1 MAVVSV
7 QLVVHNGAKYIPY
20 LFDSLKL
27 QSFQDYEVI
36 IVDNASTDTTLNVL
50 MEQLHGTDIKY
61 RVIRN
66 SENRGFALGHNQAYR
81 ESKAPYVFLQNVDI
95 CLMPNVLEDLLEF
108 LEEHLNVAAVAP
120 RLMCWDFER
129 TAFASASGQSLG
141 EAAKVGRTT
150 MIDSLGLLIF
160 KSRYVEDRGHGEEWT
175 DNICPSPRIAKCNM
189 HQCQEVFG
197 VSGALPMF
205 RRIHLESVLLPGGYL
220 FDPTYHSYK
229 EDVDLAYR
237 VRNSGFSAFVLY
249 DVVAYH
255 DRTAKAAKKSG
266 LFSMLKQKRGQS
278 LFILRHSYTNH
289 LRTLYKNESW
299 QNFLYDGIPILWHE
313 CKKFLFFLLI
323 HPSVLF
329 FASRDFIVHFR
340 STAEARRCIQKQR
353 RRVSWKEIRRW
364 FN

>member
-1 MAVVSV
+1 MTVVSV

-20 LFDSLKL
+20 LFDSLKS
-27 QSFQDYEVI
+27 QSFRDFEVI
-36 IVDNASTDTTLNVL
+36 IVDNASTDTTLEVIVN
-50 MEQLHGTDIKY
+50 QLHGTDIKY

-66 SENRGFALGHNQAYR
+66 AGNSGFALGHNQAYR
-81 ESKAPYVFLQNVDI
+81 ESKAPYVFLQNVDM
-95 CLMPNVLEDLLEF
+95 CLMPNVLEDLLRF
-108 LEEHLNVAAVAP
+108 MEEHLNVAAVAP
-120 RLMCWDFER
+120 RLMRWDFER
-129 TAFASASGQSLG
+129 TVLASASGKSRE
-141 EAAKVGRTT
+141 EAALEGRTM

-175 DNICPSPRIAKCNM
+175 DDIFSSLMTETSNT

-205 RRIHLESVLLPGGYL
+205 RRTHLESVLLPGGYL

-237 VRNSGFSAFVLY
+237 LRNSGFSAYVLY

-255 DRTAKAAKKSG
+255 DRTAQAAKKSG
-266 LFSMLKQKRGQS
+266 LLATLRHKSGQP

-299 QNFLYDGIPILWHE
+299 QNFLYDVIPILWHE

-323 HPSVLF
+323 HPSALF
-329 FASRDFIVHFR
+329 FAYKDFVIHFR
-340 STAEARRCIQKQR
+340 STAEARRFIQRQ

-364 FN
+364 FH